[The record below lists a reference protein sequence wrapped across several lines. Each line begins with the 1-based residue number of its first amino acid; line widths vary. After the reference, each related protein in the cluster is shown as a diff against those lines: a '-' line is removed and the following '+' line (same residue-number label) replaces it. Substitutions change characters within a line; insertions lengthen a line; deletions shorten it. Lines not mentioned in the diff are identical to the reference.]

1 MIKKRL
7 NSILLVCLLFIWG
20 SVFYKYFI
28 KKDAPQV
35 NSVVPQVVMNNFTY
49 NQAKDSFKL
58 ALVNNDPFRLS
69 KSFAPRKKVVVA
81 QKKRKPKTIIPLKWP
96 KVAYYGFVKRDNA
109 KTKLALVKV
118 NGKLYRK
125 REKEY
130 IDELQ
135 LVSATSDSIIVS
147 LSHQKRTVKRNK

>member
-1 MIKKRL
+1 MGKKQL
-7 NSILLVCLLFIWG
+7 NIVLSTLLLVIWG
-20 SVFYKYFI
+20 GVFYKYFI
-28 KKDAPQV
+28 KKSTPQV
-35 NSVVPQVVMNNFTY
+35 NVIEPHVTLSNITY

-58 ALVNNDPFRLS
+58 ASVNKDPFRLS
-69 KSFAPRKKVVVA
+69 RSYVTKKKPSLP
-81 QKKRKPKTIIPLKWP
+81 KKIKKPKTIIPLKWP

-125 REKEY
+125 REKEF

-135 LVSATSDSIIVS
+135 LVRATSDSITLA
-147 LSHQKRTVKRNK
+147 LSHQKRTIKRKK